1 MKKLDLS
8 IVIPIYKSQ
17 NTIEAL
23 VKKLFEV
30 LKDVIFE
37 VILVNDGSPDESD
50 QVCTKIIHQY
60 KNVTYIQLRKNFGE
74 FNAVFCGLNYV
85 KGQYAIIIDDDF
97 QNPPSEIIK
106 MLQTAQT
113 GNFDVVY
120 AQYIH
125 KKHHFFRNI
134 GSQLINNL
142 NTWLIHKPRDL
153 YLSSFKVI
161 SYDLIQEIIKYS
173 APNVYLDGI
182 IFQLTNN
189 ISKVTVEHSARQE
202 GGSSYTSKKLIS
214 LFLNAMLG
222 YSTLPMR
229 IILGIGIFIFTIG
242 LLFLAFN
249 IFGSNFSLATILILL
264 IGGIIQI
271 SIGICGDY
279 VLKNYQ
285 MAMGKP
291 SYVVK
296 RIMKSHDD

>member
-1 MKKLDLS
+1 MKKLELS

-30 LKDVIFE
+30 LKDILFE
-37 VILVNDGSPDESD
+37 IILVNDGSPDESD
-50 QVCTKIIHQY
+50 LVCSKIAKQY

-85 KGQYAIIIDDDF
+85 NGQYAIMIDDDF
-97 QNPPSEIIK
+97 QNPPTEIIK
-106 MLQTAQT
+106 MLQTAQE
-113 GNFDVVY
+113 GQYDVVY
-120 AQYIH
+120 AQYIE
-125 KKHHFFRNI
+125 KKHHFFRNF

-142 NTWLIHKPRDL
+142 NTWLIHKPSDL
-153 YLSSFKVI
+153 YLSSFKAI

-202 GGSSYTSKKLIS
+202 GSSNYTSKKLIS

-229 IILGIGIFIFTIG
+229 IILGIGIFIFTAGI
-242 LLFLAFN
+242 LLLIFN
-249 IFGSNFSLATILILL
+249 FFGSTFALNTILILL
-264 IGGIIQI
+264 VGGVIQM

-296 RIMKSHDD
+296 RIVKSHDD